1 MPNRVNLNI
10 TRVNLKESI
19 NEVDKILKDD
29 KFIAASSANIG
40 AVLDYVLGL
49 GYGFGIVARMDQ
61 IKFDPPLPEEILK
74 SFKMPAIFLQLEEY
88 TLSSAHLSKDEL
100 VFEAGF
106 GPQDFASTLSVPF
119 YAVLQIVVDGK
130 PIAVNFSQPESEWL
144 KREKSR
150 KIFSK

>member
-1 MPNRVNLNI
+1 MI
-10 TRVNLKESI
+10 
-19 NEVDKILKDD
+19 DKILKDD

-40 AVLDYVLGL
+40 AVLNYVLAL
-49 GYGFGIVARMDQ
+49 GCGFGIVARTDQ

>member
-1 MPNRVNLNI
+1 MSLWGVRMI
-10 TRVNLKESI
+10 
-19 NEVDKILKDD
+19 DKILKDD
-29 KFIAASSANIG
+29 KFIAASRANIG
-40 AVLDYVLGL
+40 AVLDYVLAL
-49 GYGFGIVARMDQ
+49 GCGFGIVARTDQ

-74 SFKMPAIFLQLEEY
+74 SFKIPAIFLQLEEY

>member
-1 MPNRVNLNI
+1 M
-10 TRVNLKESI
+10 
-19 NEVDKILKDD
+19 
-29 KFIAASSANIG
+29 
-40 AVLDYVLGL
+40 DYVLAL
-49 GYGFGIVARMDQ
+49 GYGFGIVARTDQ